1 MMKHRLI
8 GSFAISLALAVS
20 ACSEGNDYLM
30 MEKRELA
37 RGIRYDSLFLGLKF
51 GMTQKEF
58 FDHCFQLNREGI
70 VKEGPMNNTV
80 EYKMPDQFPYAGR
93 MNFYPDYDEDNR
105 IYKMRLYFQYD
116 AWAPWNKAE
125 WSDSLLPEVVKLFK
139 KWYGGDFL
147 KIESADRENVHPVY
161 VKVDG
166 NRRIAVFRGDDMKV
180 NAIITDLTAPKAKEE
195 TDKKEGPMAQ

>member
-1 MMKHRLI
+1 MMKRI
-8 GSFAISLALAVS
+8 AGSFVVTLMLAIS
-20 ACSEGNDYLM
+20 ACSDGSAYMM

-37 RGIRYDSLFLGLKF
+37 RGIRNDSLFLGLKL

-58 FDHCFQLNREGI
+58 FDHCFQLNKDGI

-80 EYKMPDQFPYAGR
+80 EYKMPDQFPYPGR
-93 MNFYPDYDEDNR
+93 MNFYPDFDDQNR
-105 IYKMRLYFQYD
+105 MYKMRVYFHYD

-125 WSDSLLPEVVKLFK
+125 WSDSLLPEVVRLFE

-147 KIESADRENVHPVY
+147 KVEAEDGANTPPVF

-166 NRRIAVFRGDDMKV
+166 NRRVAVFRGDDMKV
-180 NAIITDLTAPKAKEE
+180 NAIITDLTSAKVREE
-195 TDKKEGPMAQ
+195 KNKKESEEVQQ